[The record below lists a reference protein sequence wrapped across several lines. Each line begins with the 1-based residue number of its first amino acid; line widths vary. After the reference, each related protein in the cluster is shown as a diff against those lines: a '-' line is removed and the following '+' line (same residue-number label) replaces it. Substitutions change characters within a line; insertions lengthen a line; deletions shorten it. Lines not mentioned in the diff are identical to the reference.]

1 MLTHLFAILLHVTDV
16 VDDEGTKLR
25 ETFQQTRETQLA
37 FRQQQFL
44 HQERARRE
52 QNAMSPMDKLLA
64 DGTQQVSL
72 SASGIAEREKVLV
85 AVDERAL
92 EQSVELY
99 VDLPG
104 QSLTVKRIP
113 ALFQR

>member
-1 MLTHLFAILLHVTDV
+1 MP
-16 VDDEGTKLR
+16 
-25 ETFQQTRETQLA
+25 
-37 FRQQQFL
+37 
-44 HQERARRE
+44 
-52 QNAMSPMDKLLA
+52 PMDELLA

-72 SASGIAEREKVLV
+72 PAAGIAEREEVLV

-104 QSLTVKRIP
+104 QSLAVKRIP

>member
-1 MLTHLFAILLHVTDV
+1 MP
-16 VDDEGTKLR
+16 
-25 ETFQQTRETQLA
+25 
-37 FRQQQFL
+37 
-44 HQERARRE
+44 
-52 QNAMSPMDKLLA
+52 PMDKLLA

-72 SASGIAEREKVLV
+72 PAAGIAERENVLV

-99 VDLPG
+99 VHLPG
-104 QSLTVKRIP
+104 QPLAVKRIP